1 MKMVRI
7 GISSCLLGDEVR
19 FDGGHKRDAPL
30 LEAFAQDVE
39 WVRVCPEVEIG
50 MGVPREPVRLV
61 QSGADLRMIAVHTG
75 TDYTEAMREFAARR
89 VQTLAAMDL
98 RGYILKSDSPSCGLH
113 SVKVFDGNGAD
124 AEPARRGT
132 GLFAAALTSAFPDLP
147 IAEERQLADP
157 ASRARFL
164 DRVIAY
170 DRAYDRARTQER
182 AAPPESL
189 TPSRPV
195 SVLRVSGS
203 TATETTDRTAAE
215 EPLDIRLHGRSFA
228 VIMRTPGQDRA
239 LAAGF
244 LLSERIIRSS
254 DDIAAIEHCRHPDHR
269 TAHHVVD
276 VFLRG
281 EAAAR
286 VPDLLDAR
294 RQMIANSSC
303 GVCGRATIDELRE
316 DIAALPP
323 GPTVDL
329 SILAGLPQQLRRQ
342 QSTFDETGGLHA
354 AAVFTADGTLL
365 VAAED
370 VGRHNAVDKVI
381 GAAVIAEVDAGVI
394 AGSAAR
400 SGRDAAAVLVVSGR
414 VAFEIVQ
421 KAWLGRVPIIVAIS
435 APTSLAVEL
444 AREAGLTLLGFVRD
458 RSLNIY
464 AHAARVGGLDG
475 SV

>member
-1 MKMVRI
+1 MKTVRI

-30 LEAFAQDVE
+30 LEAFAPHVE

-50 MGVPREPVRLV
+50 MGVPREPVRLL
-61 QSGADLRMIAVHTG
+61 QSGGDLRMIAVHTG
-75 TDYTEAMREFAARR
+75 TDHTEAMRAFAARR
-89 VQTLAAMDL
+89 VQALAAMDL
-98 RGYILKSDSPSCGLH
+98 RGYVLKSDSPSCGLH
-113 SVKVFDGNGAD
+113 GVKVFDVNGGD
-124 AEPARRGT
+124 AEPIRRGT

-157 ASRARFL
+157 ASRASFL

-170 DRAYDRARTQER
+170 DRASERAR
-182 AAPPESL
+182 AVPPESL

-195 SVLRVSGS
+195 SVLRVSDG
-203 TATETTDRTAAE
+203 TAIQATDRAAAE

-286 VPDLLDAR
+286 VPQLLDAR

-329 SILAGLPQQLRRQ
+329 SILARLPQQLRRQ

-354 AAVFTADGTLL
+354 AAVFTADGSLL
-365 VAAED
+365 AAAED

-381 GAAVIAEVDAGVI
+381 GASVIGEVDAGVT
-394 AGSAAR
+394 GSPG
-400 SGRDAAAVLVVSGR
+400 SNGRDGAAVLVVSGR

-444 AREAGLTLLGFVRD
+444 ALEARLTLLGFVRD

-464 AHAARVGGLDG
+464 THADRVGGLHA

>member
-1 MKMVRI
+1 MKLLRI

-30 LEAFAQDVE
+30 LEAFAQEVE

-61 QSGADLRMIAVHTG
+61 QSGRDLRMVAVHTG
-75 TDYTEAMREFAARR
+75 TDYTEARREFAARR
-89 VQTLAAMDL
+89 AQGLAAMDL
-98 RGYILKSDSPSCGLH
+98 RGYILKSDSPSCGPQG
-113 SVKVFDGNGAD
+113 VKVFDVNASD
-124 AEPARRGT
+124 AEPSRRGT
-132 GLFAAALTSAFPDLP
+132 GLFAAALTYALPDLP
-147 IAEERQLADP
+147 IADERQLADP
-157 ASRARFL
+157 ASRASFL
-164 DRVIAY
+164 ERV
-170 DRAYDRARTQER
+170 RAYDRARTQAR
-182 AAPPESL
+182 VAPPESL

-195 SVLRVSGS
+195 SVLRVSGGR
-203 TATETTDRTAAE
+203 TAEATDRTAAE

-381 GAAVIAEVDAGVI
+381 GSSVIAEVDAGVTS
-394 AGSAAR
+394 GSAVR
-400 SGRDAAAVLVVSGR
+400 NGRDAAAVLVVSGR

-464 AHAARVGGLDG
+464 THAARVGGLDA